1 MRTQMRGRPPR
12 YSDLSE
18 DYVVGE
24 ILEDIECLQI
34 DVAQLEEY
42 DDLNDDTFG
51 DGIGEEWDPSETFLA
66 AEREPVVRR
75 PARKPRELVK
85 CELFDFPEP
94 TRAHRQQNNRNQSQ
108 RQNQRRSQN
117 QQSDNSQNTNAA
129 RRADRSPRGRRS
141 SDETDEV
148 EHKRSFISD
157 LNRYRRLGMFTLNPR
172 LVELVA
178 AGKRETHHRWRIS
191 QRTLERHARGVK
203 RTPENMEREL
213 FMDDHAFDQI
223 LRIHLAQTCKD
234 PRLQNY
240 TGRWNTRH
248 LGINPPRDAASP
260 GDADP
265 DETQPASPEHKS
277 VVNPNRFGKT
287 SAASVRYGRKL
298 IRLDEVVT
306 SPSSGP
312 VCMERQLRET
322 IELGYEALYTLC
334 DIEEDI
340 EQCPMNH
347 VAALD
352 KMQKERDGKLNQ
364 LFLSLTTGNV
374 SVESIMELNKG
385 RVLMIKLGRKL
396 SIETKLQLAC
406 CIVDC
411 MPAFARI
418 CAAVDEALA
427 GEATLLP
434 LIEVLSSA
442 TDMKPLVAF
451 ERDDVHTHP
460 TGGVLLQHRLRDAN
474 SYTQCFLLII
484 ESLTLTGHLFLLTA
498 ETGGRQTALQRC
510 CNILL
515 RWQQACNVFVELLRH
530 RGGVIFMNVL
540 LERIQDSPVAVDKES
555 VDMILHY
562 TLEASEQIT
571 AHGDEWRSLA
581 SSIMRMFQ

>member
-1 MRTQMRGRPPR
+1 MRGRPPR
-12 YSDLSE
+12 QPDLSE
-18 DYVVGE
+18 DFVVGE

-34 DVAQLEEY
+34 DGEQLDEY
-42 DDLNDDTFG
+42 DGLNDDTFG
-51 DGIGEEWDPSETFLA
+51 DGIGEEWDPSETFMA
-66 AEREPVVRR
+66 AEKEPTVRR
-75 PARKPRELVK
+75 TVGKPRELVK
-85 CELFDFPEP
+85 CELFDLPEP
-94 TRAHRQQNNRNQSQ
+94 VPTHRQQNNRNQSQ
-108 RQNQRRSQN
+108 RQTQRRSQN
-117 QQSDNSQNTNAA
+117 EQSDNSQQTNAS
-129 RRADRSPRGRRS
+129 RRGDRSPRGRRS
-141 SDETDEV
+141 ADTTDEV
-148 EHKRSFISD
+148 DRRRSFASD
-157 LNRYRRLGMFTLNPR
+157 LQRYRRLGMFTLNPKF
-172 LVELVA
+172 VDLVA
-178 AGKRETHHRWRIS
+178 AGKAKSHRRWRIS

-203 RTPENMEREL
+203 RSPENMEREL

-260 GDADP
+260 GDAETA
-265 DETQPASPEHKS
+265 ETQPSSPEHKS

-298 IRLDEVVT
+298 IRLDEAVT
-306 SPSSGP
+306 SPTSGP
-312 VCMERQLRET
+312 VRMERQLRET
-322 IELGYEALYTLC
+322 IEFGYEALYTLC

-364 LFLSLTTGNV
+364 LYLSLTTGVV
-374 SVESIMELNKG
+374 SIEEIMGLNKG

-406 CIVDC
+406 CIVNC
-411 MPAFARI
+411 IPAFARV
-418 CAAVDEALA
+418 CAAVDEVLA
-427 GEATLLP
+427 GEPTLLP

-442 TDMKPLVAF
+442 TEMKPLVAF
-451 ERDDVHTHP
+451 ERDDVHMEP
-460 TGGVLLQHRLRDAN
+460 RGGVLLQHRLRDAN

-484 ESLTLTGHLFLLTA
+484 ESLTLTGHLFLLPA

-515 RWQQACNVFVELLRH
+515 RWQQGCNVFVELLRY

-540 LERIQDSPVAVDKES
+540 LERIRDSPIAVEKDS

-581 SSIMRMFQ
+581 ASIMRMFQ